1 MFLLILLFIGGW
13 QTFLNILM
21 RSSDQYLIYT
31 TQNSI
36 RFLLLSLYFFYG
48 FLLNAQQKTDNSRV
62 DTAKVFISN
71 FSHHIAA
78 EIRPSYVF
86 PTSPFYKTEVANEQL
101 SKRAVSGHIKYSF
114 SLPKGSLGKQVF
126 SKTQQGI
133 GIAVFDFGNHK
144 ELGTPIASYLFQTA
158 QLSKLSEVASL
169 NYEWNFG
176 LSTGW
181 RPYDPVNN
189 PGNMIIGSKLN
200 AYINLGLFLKWEI
213 ADRYWL
219 TTGAELTHFSN
230 GNTEY
235 PNAGLN
241 MVGAKLGLLYNLAND
256 KQEKSE
262 AEQVVNI
269 PALKRHLSYDLV
281 VFGSWR
287 RKGIEFGNTQVASPD
302 KYPVLGAYFA
312 PMYNLNYRFR
322 TGISLDG
329 LYDGSGNVYT
339 KDHIIGT
346 DQPFIKPNWDQQLAL
361 GLSARADFTMP
372 IFTISMGIGTH
383 FLHKGGDFSGTYQS
397 LALKTK
403 MSRSAFLHI
412 GYNVKDFRDPNYL
425 MLGIGYR
432 FNNKTPSLISF

>member
-1 MFLLILLFIGGW
+1 
-13 QTFLNILM
+13 M
-21 RSSDQYLIYT
+21 RSCDQYLIYT
-31 TQNSI
+31 TQNSV
-36 RFLLLSLYFFYG
+36 RFLLISLYLFYG
-48 FLLNAQQKTDNSRV
+48 FVLNAQQNEEKHRI
-62 DTAKVFISN
+62 DTAKVSISN
-71 FSHHIAA
+71 FSHHFTA

-86 PTSPFYKTEVANEQL
+86 PTSPFYRSEAANEQL
-101 SKRAVSGHIKYSF
+101 SKRAVSGHLKYSF
-114 SLPKGSLGKQVF
+114 ALPKGSLGKQVF
-126 SKTQQGI
+126 SKTQQGV

-144 ELGTPIASYLFQTA
+144 ELGTPISTYLFQTA
-158 QLSKLSEVASL
+158 ELSKLSEFASL

-181 RPYDPVNN
+181 RPYDPINN

-200 AYINLGLFLKWEI
+200 AYINLGLFLKWQVAE
-213 ADRYWL
+213 RYCL

-241 MVGAKLGLLYNLAND
+241 MVGAKLGLMYNLSND
-256 KQEKSE
+256 KSE
-262 AEQVVNI
+262 TSKEERVVKI
-269 PALKRHLSYDLV
+269 PTFPRHFSYDFV

-339 KDHIIGT
+339 EDYIIGT
-346 DQPFIKPNWDQQLAL
+346 EQPFIKPNWNQQLAL
-361 GLSARADFTMP
+361 GLSGRADFTMP
-372 IFTISMGIGTH
+372 IFTISMGIGTNV
-383 FLHKGGDFSGTYQS
+383 LHKGGDFGGTYQS

-403 MSRSAFLHI
+403 MSRDLFLHI

-432 FNNKTPSLISF
+432 FNNKTPSLISFR